1 MSTIIEGVAAY
12 KVTNNDQIID
22 NAYFQMEYDGDDLNM
37 AGVKNNQ
44 LIIMSMNNDEIMDL
58 LARKADPRPIEERLQ
73 ADFGK
78 PVIEVKKSPKKSR
91 RRRQKSTSA
100 RKTRSRRKSKNTN
113 SMPTITKTPAYKR
126 E

>member
-58 LARKADPRPIEERLQ
+58 LSRKADPRPIEERLQ

-91 RRRQKSTSA
+91 RRRHKSSSA

>member
-1 MSTIIEGVAAY
+1 
-12 KVTNNDQIID
+12 
-22 NAYFQMEYDGDDLNM
+22 
-37 AGVKNNQ
+37 
-44 LIIMSMNNDEIMDL
+44 MDL
-58 LARKADPRPIEERLQ
+58 LSRKADPRPIEERLQ

-91 RRRQKSTSA
+91 RRRHKSSSA
-100 RKTRSRRKSKNTN
+100 RKTRSRRRSKNTNSN